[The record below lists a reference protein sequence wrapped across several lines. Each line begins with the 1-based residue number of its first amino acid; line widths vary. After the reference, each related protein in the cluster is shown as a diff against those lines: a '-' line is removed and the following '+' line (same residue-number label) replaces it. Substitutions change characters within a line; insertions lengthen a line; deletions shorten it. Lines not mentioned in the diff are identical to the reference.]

1 MSETNDSAISMVES
15 ALSRVGADMSASE
28 CQGMLAGW
36 ICAGRNLER
45 EAWLGQLVEDEAK
58 GDVLAQE
65 ARDTLDALRKAMI
78 VQLNEPMLEFQPL
91 LPEDE
96 QPLEERVEALAEWCQ
111 GFLMGMSLGGLKDVA
126 RLPGDAGEAVG
137 DLVQLAR
144 ADSYEIEGGEED
156 EQAYSDLVEYVR
168 TAVLLVNEE
177 LNPTKAPPRTEPTL
191 H

>member
-1 MSETNDSAISMVES
+1 MSETNDSAISLVER
-15 ALSRVGADMSASE
+15 ALRQVGAEMSASE

-36 ICAGRNLER
+36 LCAGRTLER
-45 EAWLGQLVEDEAK
+45 QPWLAQLVDEEVK

-78 VQLNEPMLEFQPL
+78 VQLNDPMLEFQPL

-96 QPLEERVEALAEWCQ
+96 RPLEERVEALAEWCQ
-111 GFLMGMSLGGLKDVA
+111 GFLFGMSLGGLKDVA
-126 RLPGDAGEAVG
+126 RLPGDAGEAVQ

-144 ADSYEIEGGEED
+144 AGSYDIEGGEED
-156 EQAYSDLVEYVR
+156 EQAYADLVEYIR

-177 LNPTKAPPRTEPTL
+177 LNPTKAPPRTDPTM

>member
-1 MSETNDSAISMVES
+1 MSETNDSAIKLVER
-15 ALSRVGADMSASE
+15 ALRQVGADISASE

-36 ICAGRNLER
+36 LCAGRTLER
-45 EAWLGQLVEDEAK
+45 ESWLKQLVEEDSQ

-78 VQLNEPMLEFQPL
+78 VQLNDPMLEFQPL
-91 LPEDE
+91 LPEDDL
-96 QPLEERVEALAEWCQ
+96 PLEQRVEALAEWCQ
-111 GFLMGMSLGGLKDVA
+111 GFLFGMSLGGLKDVA
-126 RLPGDAGEAVG
+126 RLPGDAGEAVQ

-144 ADSYEIEGGEED
+144 AGSYEIEGGEED
-156 EQAYSDLVEYVR
+156 EQAYSDLLEYIR